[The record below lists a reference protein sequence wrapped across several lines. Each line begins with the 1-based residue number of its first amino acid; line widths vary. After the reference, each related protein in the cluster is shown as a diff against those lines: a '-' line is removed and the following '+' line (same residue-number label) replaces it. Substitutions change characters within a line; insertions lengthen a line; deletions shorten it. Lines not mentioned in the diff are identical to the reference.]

1 MVKSLP
7 ANAGDIRDA
16 SLIPRSERS
25 PGGGMA
31 THSSIL
37 SRESHGRRS
46 PVGYSPGG
54 LMSQTQLKQL
64 SMYNGII
71 LQYLAKFGIN
81 KKQNRQ
87 IHNQSGDLKTSLD
100 ISEL

>member
-1 MVKSLP
+1 MVKNPP

-31 THSSIL
+31 TYSSIL
-37 SRESHGRRS
+37 SRESHGRRR

-54 LMSQTQLKQL
+54 QMSQTQLKL
-64 SMYNGII
+64 FSMYNGIV

-81 KKQNRQ
+81 IKQNRQ
-87 IHNQSGDLKTSLD
+87 IHNQSGDLKDLS
-100 ISEL
+100 

>member
-54 LMSQTQLKQL
+54 LMTQTIL
-64 SMYNGII
+64 GII
-71 LQYLAKFGIN
+71 FHILVINIILYFYVEIYNFMTLIAKVYFMLN
-81 KKQNRQ
+81 YFW
-87 IHNQSGDLKTSLD
+87 S
-100 ISEL
+100 

>member
-1 MVKSLP
+1 MQVWSLGQEDP
-7 ANAGDIRDA
+7 LEGAWQPT
-16 SLIPRSERS
+16 LVF
-25 PGGGMA
+25 
-31 THSSIL
+31 L

-64 SMYNGII
+64 SMHNGIL

-81 KKQNRQ
+81 IKQNRQ
-87 IHNQSGDLKTSLD
+87 IHNQSEDLKTSLD